1 MLKKNNGSAQW
12 FIVVLALLAIAFN
25 TGVTYKH
32 IQNMTV
38 IVHDLAET
46 VEGLKD
52 DIGVVKIEVSNIK
65 IMVDNLAKN
74 DKNMVKVFNP

>member
-1 MLKKNNGSAQW
+1 MLKNNGSAQW

-38 IVHDLAET
+38 IVHDLVET
-46 VEGLKD
+46 VDKLAD
-52 DIGVVKIEVSNIK
+52 DIGVVKSEVGNIK
-65 IMVDNLAKN
+65 IIVGNLAEN
-74 DKNMVKVFNP
+74 DMNKIQGSYP